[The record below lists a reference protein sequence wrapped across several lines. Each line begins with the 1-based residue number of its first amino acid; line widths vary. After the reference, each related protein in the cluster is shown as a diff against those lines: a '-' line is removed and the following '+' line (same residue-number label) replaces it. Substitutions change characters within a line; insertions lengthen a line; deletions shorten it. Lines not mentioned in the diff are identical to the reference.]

1 MFESNNLTGADGAH
15 TQPYAFTSSDIRYL
29 DMKLTPPGRSLT
41 ASLLVA
47 VLLCAGACQTSPPA
61 TNTANVNQK
70 PALNEKVAGTR
81 GGSLAYRITS
91 PPKTFNYILV
101 SDEPSNFVSFFLTGS
116 RLVELDHDTQTYV
129 PGLAESWKLSDDEL
143 TVEVVLRDGLK
154 FSDGHALTSEDVAFT
169 LRALY
174 DERVISPIYRDSMHV
189 GGKPITI
196 TVVDARRF
204 RLGFAE
210 AIAVPE
216 NYMSN
221 LNVLPRHALEPA
233 LDKNAFNQAY
243 SVTSD
248 ANGIITAGAFA
259 IESST
264 PGERVTLKRNPHY
277 WKRDAQGN
285 ALPYLDRLVLEVV
298 TDENNAV
305 ARLGQGTLDILDR
318 VRPADHA
325 ALRDAQGAAARSY
338 DLGPGLYAD
347 NLWFNMNP
355 GMRAG
360 DDKPIVDPSKLAW
373 FSDVRFRR
381 AVSHAIDRDSIATNT
396 WQGLATPLYN
406 FVSSGN
412 RAWVAADVPRTEYDL
427 EKARTLLREAGF
439 SFRGTETAPELV
451 DAKGNRVE
459 FTLIAPAGN
468 EVRVKSAI
476 VIQEDLKKLGMNVQ
490 VAPIE
495 NTQLSARINSSY
507 DYEAVLFGTSATEP
521 DPSSYTDMLSSS
533 STHHLWHPKQPKP
546 ATEWE
551 ARLDELNTRQA
562 HEVDRQRRHA
572 IFRDIQLLMAEQMP
586 LIPIV
591 TRHIAVAANPRVHN
605 YRPSALPPFS
615 LWNAEELFVK

>member
-1 MFESNNLTGADGAH
+1 
-15 TQPYAFTSSDIRYL
+15 
-29 DMKLTPPGRSLT
+29 
-41 ASLLVA
+41 
-47 VLLCAGACQTSPPA
+47 
-61 TNTANVNQK
+61 
-70 PALNEKVAGTR
+70 
-81 GGSLAYRITS
+81 
-91 PPKTFNYILV
+91 PPKTFNYILAA
-101 SDEPSNFVSFFLTGS
+101 DEPSNFVAFYLTGS

-129 PGLAESWKLSDDEL
+129 PALAESWKLSDDEL
-143 TVEVVLRDGLK
+143 SVEVVLRDGLK

-174 DERVISPIYRDSMHV
+174 DERVSSPLYRDAMLV
-189 GGKPITI
+189 GGKPITA
-196 TVVDARRF
+196 TVADARRF

-221 LNVLPRHALEPA
+221 LNVLPRHVLEA
-233 LDKNAFNQAY
+233 ELDKVEKAEASGNANAASPASPARSAFNRAY
-243 SVTSD
+243 SITSD
-248 ANGIITAGAFA
+248 PASIVTAGAFA
-259 IESST
+259 IELST
-264 PGERVTLKRNPHY
+264 PGERVALKRNPHY

-285 ALPYLDRLVLEVV
+285 QLPYLDSLVIEAV

-318 VRPADHA
+318 VRPTDHA
-325 ALRDAQGAAARSY
+325 TLRGGQGAARSY

-355 GMRAG
+355 GKRATDG
-360 DDKPIVDPSKLAW
+360 KPLVDPVKLAW
-373 FSDVRFRR
+373 FNDVRFRR

-406 FVSSGN
+406 FVSGGN

-439 SFRGTETAPELV
+439 TFRGTESAPELF

-459 FTLIAPAGN
+459 FTIIAPAGN

-476 VIQEDLKKLGMNVQ
+476 VIQEDLKKLGMTVQ

-495 NTQLSARINSSY
+495 NAQLSARIGASY
-507 DYEAVLFGTSATEP
+507 DYEAVLFGTSVTEP
-521 DPSSYTDMLSSS
+521 DPSAYSDMLRSASNQ
-533 STHHLWHPKQPKP
+533 HFWHPKQTRP
-546 ATEWE
+546 ANDWE

-562 HEVDRQRRHA
+562 HEVNRERRHV

-591 TRHIAVAANPRVHN
+591 TRHIAVAANTRVHN
-605 YRPSALPPFS
+605 YRPSPLPPFS

>member
-1 MFESNNLTGADGAH
+1 
-15 TQPYAFTSSDIRYL
+15 
-29 DMKLTPPGRSLT
+29 MKLFPPGRSSI
-41 ASLLVA
+41 ASLLTA
-47 VLLCAGACQTSPPA
+47 ALLCLSACQPPQPA
-61 TNTANVNQK
+61 TNNANVNQT
-70 PALNEKVAGTR
+70 PALTEKVAGAR
-81 GGSLAYRITS
+81 GGSLAYRVTS

-101 SDEPSNFVSFFLTGS
+101 GDEPSNYVSFFLTGS
-116 RLVELDHDTQTYV
+116 RLVELDHDTQNYA

-143 TVEVVLRDGLK
+143 SVEVILRDGLK

-174 DERVISPIYRDSMHV
+174 DNRVISPIYRDGMLV
-189 GGKPITI
+189 GGKPIAI
-196 TVVDARRF
+196 TVADARRF

-221 LNVLPRHALEPA
+221 LNVLPRHVLEPE

-248 ANGIITAGAFA
+248 PAGIVTAGAFS

-264 PGERVTLKRNPHY
+264 PGERVVLKRNPHY

-305 ARLGQGTLDILDR
+305 ARLGQGTLDIIDR

-325 ALRDAQGAAARSY
+325 SLRAGQGAAARSY

-355 GMRAG
+355 GKRPDG
-360 DDKPIVDPSKLAW
+360 KPIVDPVKLSW

-381 AVSHAIDRDSIATNT
+381 AVSHAIDRDSIAANT

-412 RAWVAADVPRTEYDL
+412 RAWVAADVPRTEFDL
-427 EKARTLLREAGF
+427 ERARTLLREAGF
-439 SFRGTETAPELV
+439 TFRGTENAPEV
-451 DAKGNRVE
+451 WDAKGNRVE
-459 FTLIAPAGN
+459 FTIIAPAGN

-495 NTQLSARINSSY
+495 NAQLSARISTSY

-521 DPSSYTDMLSSS
+521 DPSSYTDMLHSASSQ
-533 STHHLWHPKQPKP
+533 HLWHPKQSKP

-562 HEVDRQRRHA
+562 HEVDRERRHA
-572 IFRDIQLLMAEQMP
+572 IFRDIQLLMAEQLP

-591 TRHIAVAANPRVHN
+591 TRHIAVAANPRIRN

-615 LWNAEELFVK
+615 LWNASELFVTQ

>member
-1 MFESNNLTGADGAH
+1 LT
-15 TQPYAFTSSDIRYL
+15 
-29 DMKLTPPGRSLT
+29 
-41 ASLLVA
+41 
-47 VLLCAGACQTSPPA
+47 
-61 TNTANVNQK
+61 
-70 PALNEKVAGTR
+70 EKVVGTR
-81 GGSLAYRITS
+81 GGSLTYRITS
-91 PPKTFNYILV
+91 PPKTFNYILAA
-101 SDEPSNFVSFFLTGS
+101 DEPSNFVAFFLTGS
-116 RLVELDHDTQTYV
+116 RLVELDHDTQNYV
-129 PGLAESWKLSDDEL
+129 PALAESWKLSDDEL
-143 TVEVVLRDGLK
+143 SVEVVLRDGLK

-174 DERVISPIYRDSMHV
+174 DERVLSPIYSDAMHV

-196 TVVDARRF
+196 TVADPRRF

-221 LNVLPRHALEPA
+221 LNVLPRHVLEPV
-233 LDKNAFNQAY
+233 LEKNGFNQAY

-248 ANGIITAGAFA
+248 VAGVVTAGAFA
-259 IESST
+259 VESST
-264 PGERVTLKRNPHY
+264 PGERVALKRNPHY

-285 ALPYLDRLVLEVV
+285 PLPYLDRLVLEVV

-318 VRPADHA
+318 VRPTDHA
-325 ALRDAQGAAARSY
+325 TLRSGQGAAARSF

-347 NLWFNMNP
+347 NFWFNQNP
-355 GMRAG
+355 GQREDG
-360 DDKPIVDPSKLAW
+360 KPIVDPAKLAW
-373 FSDVRFRR
+373 FTDVRFRR

-439 SFRGTETAPELV
+439 SFRGTESAPELF
-451 DAKGNRVE
+451 DAKGKRVE
-459 FTLIAPAGN
+459 FTIIAPAGN

-490 VAPIE
+490 VAPID
-495 NTQLSARINSSY
+495 NARLSALIGTSY

-521 DPSSYTDMLSSS
+521 DPSSYTDMLHSGSVQ
-533 STHHLWHPKQPKP
+533 HLWHPKQPKP

-562 HEVDRQRRHA
+562 HEVDRERRRA

-591 TRHIAVAANPRVHN
+591 TRHIAVAANPRIRN
-605 YRPSALPPFS
+605 YRPSTLPPFS
-615 LWNAEELFVK
+615 LWNAEELFVR

>member
-1 MFESNNLTGADGAH
+1 
-15 TQPYAFTSSDIRYL
+15 
-29 DMKLTPPGRSLT
+29 MKLVPPGRSVIV
-41 ASLLVA
+41 SLFISA
-47 VLLCAGACQTSPPA
+47 LLCVCACQTPPA
-61 TNTANVNQK
+61 TNNANVEQNPK
-70 PALNEKVAGTR
+70 LNEKVAGTR
-81 GGSLAYRITS
+81 GGSIAYRVTS
-91 PPKTFNYILV
+91 PPKTFNYILAA
-101 SDEPSNFVSFFLTGS
+101 DEPSNFVAFFLTGS

-129 PGLAESWKLSDDEL
+129 PGLAESWKLSEDEL
-143 TVEVVLRDGLK
+143 NVEVVLRDGLK

-174 DERVISPIYRDSMHV
+174 DERVISPIYRDAMII
-189 GGKPITI
+189 GGKPIQVTI
-196 TVVDARRF
+196 ADARRF

-221 LNVLPRHALEPA
+221 LNVLPRHVLEPE
-233 LDKNAFNQAY
+233 LDKNTFNQSY

-248 ANGIITAGAFA
+248 AAGVVTAGAFSV
-259 IESST
+259 ESST
-264 PGERVTLKRNPHY
+264 PGERVVLKRNPHY
-277 WKRDAQGN
+277 WKRDAAGN

-298 TDENNAV
+298 TEENNAV
-305 ARLGQGTLDILDR
+305 ARLNQGTLDILDR

-325 ALRDAQGAAARSY
+325 ALRAGQGAAARSY

-355 GMRAG
+355 GKRAE
-360 DDKPIVDPSKLAW
+360 DAKPIVDPVKLAW
-373 FSDVRFRR
+373 FNDVRFRR

-396 WQGLATPLYN
+396 WQGLASPLYN

-412 RAWVAADVPRTEYDL
+412 RAWAAPDVPRTEYDL
-427 EKARTLLREAGF
+427 EKARALLREAGF
-439 SFRGTETAPELV
+439 SFRGTESAPELV

-459 FTLIAPAGN
+459 FTIIAPAGN
-468 EVRVKSAI
+468 EIRVQSAV
-476 VIQEDLKKLGMNVQ
+476 VIQEDLRKLGMNVQ
-490 VAPIE
+490 VAPIG
-495 NTQLSARINSSY
+495 NAQLSTRINASY
-507 DYEAVLFGTSATEP
+507 EYEAVLFGTSATEP
-521 DPSSYTDMLSSS
+521 DPSSYTDMLRSG
-533 STHHLWHPKQPKP
+533 STQHFWHPKQAKP

-562 HEVDRQRRHA
+562 HEIDRDRRRA

-591 TRHIAVAANPRVHN
+591 TRHIAVAATPRVHN
-605 YRPSALPPFS
+605 YRPSPLPPFS

>member
-1 MFESNNLTGADGAH
+1 MFESHNLTVRVVRTNNLALFISLDT
-15 TQPYAFTSSDIRYL
+15 RYFE
-29 DMKLTPPGRSLT
+29 MKHAPPGRSLI

-47 VLLCAGACQTSPPA
+47 ALLCVCACKTSPT
-61 TNTANVNQK
+61 TNNTDVNQK
-70 PALNEKVAGTR
+70 PKLTEKVVGTR
-81 GGSLAYRITS
+81 GGSLAYRMTS
-91 PPKTFNYILV
+91 PPKTFNYILGA
-101 SDEPSNFVSFFLTGS
+101 DEPSNFVAFFLTGS
-116 RLVELDHDTQTYV
+116 RLVELDHETQNYV
-129 PGLAESWKLSDDEL
+129 PALAESWKLSDDEL
-143 TVEVVLRDGLK
+143 SVEVVLRDGLK

-169 LRALY
+169 FRAIY
-174 DERVISPIYRDSMHV
+174 DERVISPIYRDAMHA
-189 GGKPITI
+189 GGKPIKVTI
-196 TVVDARRF
+196 ADARRF

-221 LNVLPRHALEPA
+221 LNVLPRHVLEPE
-233 LDKNAFNQAY
+233 LDKNAFNKAY

-248 ANGIITAGAFA
+248 ASGIVTTGAFS
-259 IESST
+259 IEAST
-264 PGERVTLKRNPHY
+264 PGERVVLKRNPHY

-285 ALPYLDRLVLEVV
+285 PLPYLDRLVLEIV

-318 VRPADHA
+318 IRPTDHA
-325 ALRDAQGAAARSY
+325 NLRAGQGTAPRSY

-355 GMRAG
+355 GKRADG
-360 DDKPIVDPSKLAW
+360 KLIVDPVKLAW
-373 FSDVRFRR
+373 FNDVRFRR

-439 SFRGTETAPELV
+439 TFRGTDTAPELV

-459 FTLIAPAGN
+459 FTIIAPMGN
-468 EVRVKSAI
+468 EIRVRSAV

-490 VAPIE
+490 VAPID
-495 NTQLSARINSSY
+495 NASLSARIGASY

-521 DPSSYTDMLSSS
+521 DPSSYTDMLRSGSGQ
-533 STHHLWHPKQPKP
+533 HLWYPNQAKP
-546 ATEWE
+546 ATDWE

-562 HEVDRQRRHA
+562 HEVDRDRRRA

-605 YRPSALPPFS
+605 YRPSPLPPFS

>member
-1 MFESNNLTGADGAH
+1 
-15 TQPYAFTSSDIRYL
+15 
-29 DMKLTPPGRSLT
+29 
-41 ASLLVA
+41 
-47 VLLCAGACQTSPPA
+47 
-61 TNTANVNQK
+61 
-70 PALNEKVAGTR
+70 
-81 GGSLAYRITS
+81 
-91 PPKTFNYILV
+91 
-101 SDEPSNFVSFFLTGS
+101 
-116 RLVELDHDTQTYV
+116 
-129 PGLAESWKLSDDEL
+129 
-143 TVEVVLRDGLK
+143 
-154 FSDGHALTSEDVAFT
+154 
-169 LRALY
+169 
-174 DERVISPIYRDSMHV
+174 
-189 GGKPITI
+189 
-196 TVVDARRF
+196 
-204 RLGFAE
+204 
-210 AIAVPE
+210 
-216 NYMSN
+216 
-221 LNVLPRHALEPA
+221 VLPRHVLEA
-233 LDKNAFNQAY
+233 ELDKVEKVETAGANAATPARSAFNKAY
-243 SVTSD
+243 SITSD
-248 ANGIITAGAFA
+248 PASIVTAGAFA
-259 IESST
+259 IELST

-285 ALPYLDRLVLEVV
+285 QLPYLDRLVLEAV

-325 ALRDAQGAAARSY
+325 NLRTGQGTAPRSY

-355 GMRAG
+355 GKRADG
-360 DDKPIVDPSKLAW
+360 KPIVDPVKLAW

-396 WQGLATPLYN
+396 WQGLASPLYN

-412 RAWVAADVPRTEYDL
+412 RAWAAADVPRTEYDL
-427 EKARTLLREAGF
+427 EKARALLREAGF
-439 SFRGTETAPELV
+439 TFRGTESAPELV

-468 EVRVKSAI
+468 EVRVRSAV

-490 VAPIE
+490 VAPID
-495 NTQLSARINSSY
+495 NAGLSARIGTSY

-521 DPSSYTDMLSSS
+521 DPSAYTDMLRSASAQ
-533 STHHLWHPKQPKP
+533 HLWHPNQKQP
-546 ATEWE
+546 ATDWE

-562 HEVDRQRRHA
+562 HEVDQKRRHA

-605 YRPSALPPFS
+605 YRPSPLPPFS

>member
-1 MFESNNLTGADGAH
+1 
-15 TQPYAFTSSDIRYL
+15 
-29 DMKLTPPGRSLT
+29 MKLAPLGRSLI
-41 ASLLVA
+41 ASLFISALLCLVA
-47 VLLCAGACQTSPPA
+47 CKTSQPTTNNANSDRNPP
-61 TNTANVNQK
+61 
-70 PALNEKVAGTR
+70 LNEEVVGTR
-81 GGSLAYRITS
+81 GGSLAYRVSS

-101 SDEPSNFVSFFLTGS
+101 GDEPSNFVAFFLMGS

-129 PGLAESWKLSDDEL
+129 PALAESWKLSDDEL
-143 TVEVVLRDGLK
+143 SVEVTLRDGLK

-174 DERVISPIYRDSMHV
+174 DERVSSPLYRDAMLI
-189 GGKPITI
+189 GGKPINV
-196 TVVDARRF
+196 TVTDARHF

-221 LNVLPRHALEPA
+221 LNVLPRHVLEA
-233 LDKNAFNQAY
+233 ELDKTEKAEEAASANASPAEPPVARSAFNKAY
-243 SVTSD
+243 SITSD
-248 ANGIITAGAFA
+248 PASIVTAGAFA
-259 IESST
+259 VESST
-264 PGERVTLKRNPHY
+264 PGERVALKRNPHY

-285 ALPYLDRLVLEVV
+285 QLPYLDRLVVEAV

-305 ARLGQGTLDILDR
+305 ARLGQGTLDIIDR
-318 VRPADHA
+318 VRPTDHA
-325 ALRDAQGAAARSY
+325 NMRAGQGVARSY
-338 DLGPGLYAD
+338 DLGPGLFAD

-355 GMRAG
+355 GKRADG
-360 DDKPIVDPSKLAW
+360 KPLVDPVKLAW
-373 FSDVRFRR
+373 FNDVRFRR

-427 EKARTLLREAGF
+427 EKARALLREAGF
-439 SFRGTETAPELV
+439 TFRGTEAAPELV

-459 FTLIAPAGN
+459 FTIIAPAGN
-468 EVRVKSAI
+468 EIRVKSAV

-490 VAPIE
+490 VAPID
-495 NTQLSARINSSY
+495 NAGLSTRVTGSY

-521 DPSSYTDMLSSS
+521 DPSAYTDMLRSASSQ
-533 STHHLWHPKQPKP
+533 HLWYPKQAKP

-562 HEVDRQRRHA
+562 HEVNRERRHA
-572 IFRDIQLLMAEQMP
+572 IFRDIQLLMAEQLP

-591 TRHIAVAANPRVHN
+591 TRHIAVAANTRIHN
-605 YRPSALPPFS
+605 YRPSPLPPFS

>member
-1 MFESNNLTGADGAH
+1 
-15 TQPYAFTSSDIRYL
+15 
-29 DMKLTPPGRSLT
+29 MKLAPPGRSLI
-41 ASLLVA
+41 ASLLIA
-47 VLLCAGACQTSPPA
+47 VLLCACQTTPPA
-61 TNTANVNQK
+61 TNNTGG
-70 PALNEKVAGTR
+70 NEKPSLTEHVVGTR
-81 GGSLAYRITS
+81 GGSLAYRVTS
-91 PPKTFNYILV
+91 PPKTFNYILAA
-101 SDEPSNFVSFFLTGS
+101 DEPSNFVAFFLTGS
-116 RLVELDHDTQTYV
+116 RLVELDHGTQTYA

-143 TVEVVLRDGLK
+143 SVEVVLRDGLK

-174 DERVISPIYRDSMHV
+174 DERVLSPIYRDAMLV
-189 GGKPITI
+189 GGKPIAV
-196 TVVDARRF
+196 TVADARRF

-221 LNVLPRHALEPA
+221 LNVLPRHVLEPE

-243 SVTSD
+243 GVTSD
-248 ANGIITAGAFA
+248 AAGIVTAGAFT

-264 PGERVTLKRNPHY
+264 PGERVALKRNPHY
-277 WKRDAQGN
+277 WKRDAGGN
-285 ALPYLDRLVLEVV
+285 QLPYLDRLVLEVV

-318 VRPADHA
+318 VRPSDHA
-325 ALRDAQGAAARSY
+325 NLRAGQGAARSY

-347 NLWFNMNP
+347 NLWFNLNP
-355 GMRAG
+355 GKREDG
-360 DDKPIVDPSKLAW
+360 KPIVDPVKLSW
-373 FSDVRFRR
+373 FNDVRFRR

-412 RAWVAADVPRTEYDL
+412 RAWVASDVPRTEYDL
-427 EKARTLLREAGF
+427 EKARALLREAGF
-439 SFRGTETAPELV
+439 SFRGTDSAPELW

-459 FTLIAPAGN
+459 FTIIAPAGT

-490 VAPIE
+490 VAPVE
-495 NTQLSARINSSY
+495 NAQLSARIGASY

-521 DPSSYTDMLSSS
+521 DPSSYTDMLRSGSSQ
-533 STHHLWHPKQPKP
+533 HFWYPKQAKP
-546 ATEWE
+546 ATDWE

-562 HEVDRQRRHA
+562 HEVDRDRRRA

-591 TRHIAVAANPRVHN
+591 TRHIAVAANTRVHN
-605 YRPSALPPFS
+605 YRPSPLPPFS